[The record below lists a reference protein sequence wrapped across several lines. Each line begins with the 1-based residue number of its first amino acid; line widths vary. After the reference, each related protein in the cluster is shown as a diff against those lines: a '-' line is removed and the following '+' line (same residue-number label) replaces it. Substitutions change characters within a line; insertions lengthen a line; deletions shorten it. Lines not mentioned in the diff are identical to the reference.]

1 MEADFSKA
9 NPTNLPQVDMITL
22 MDFFSNHPDF
32 HGTEMRGIK
41 AARSA
46 RESYGDQAIGRVQV
60 KRVFPLCII
69 KGEVTPEHKVRQ
81 KPYGCTVT
89 INEAEEKI
97 VSASC
102 QGCEGAAAGCKHAVA
117 FLFWLHRR
125 TEEPASTSTTC
136 YWKKAELSKVGSS
149 MKFIKLSEFGK
160 IPECTLDIDSDRCL
174 AEFQDQATKN
184 KVVTQMSGYCGSD
197 NKYSA
202 ASLHTLILEFK
213 NQGGLESAEEFMNFM
228 KNKITADMCKEVLDN
243 TVGQSLNKLWY
254 ELRFGRITASKIFE
268 AMNCKTMEGSL
279 VETIMGA
286 RKVKDNMFLQR
297 GRNLE
302 NSVLEEVGKKFN
314 LKIEKCGM
322 FINQEWPVLGA
333 SPDGI
338 TKNYIFEVKCPSSE
352 KTFSTYIKNN
362 EITYKFYF
370 QMLLQM
376 YLAGK
381 TKGYF
386 CVAAPDFE
394 TTKNVTTLLITFDK
408 ELCQKIMT
416 DAVSFWEKAIFPLL
430 YKMV

>member
-1 MEADFSKA
+1 
-9 NPTNLPQVDMITL
+9 
-22 MDFFSNHPDF
+22 
-32 HGTEMRGIK
+32 
-41 AARSA
+41 
-46 RESYGDQAIGRVQV
+46 
-60 KRVFPLCII
+60 
-69 KGEVTPEHKVRQ
+69 
-81 KPYGCTVT
+81 
-89 INEAEEKI
+89 
-97 VSASC
+97 
-102 QGCEGAAAGCKHAVA
+102 
-117 FLFWLHRR
+117 
-125 TEEPASTSTTC
+125 
-136 YWKKAELSKVGSS
+136 

-338 TKNYIFEVKCPSSE
+338 TKNYIFEVKPNNNSGNGQESTQQYGIHLWVAPNKYKNLDQQTL
-352 KTFSTYIKNN
+352 KTILTQVMQ
-362 EITYKFYF
+362 EI
-370 QMLLQM
+370 
-376 YLAGK
+376 
-381 TKGYF
+381 
-386 CVAAPDFE
+386 APYNF
-394 TTKNVTTLLITFDK
+394 K
-408 ELCQKIMT
+408 ELEDMWNQM
-416 DAVSFWEKAIFPLL
+416 E
-430 YKMV
+430 